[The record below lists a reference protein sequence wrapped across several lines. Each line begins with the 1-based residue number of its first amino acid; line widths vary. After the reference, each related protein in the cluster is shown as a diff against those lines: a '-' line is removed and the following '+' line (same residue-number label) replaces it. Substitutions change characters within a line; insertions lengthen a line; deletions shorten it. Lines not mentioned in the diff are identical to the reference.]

1 MDNIQEGDMK
11 EIVSPF
17 IEILD
22 RNKMLFSMRNEIV
35 QKINMILDG
44 QVRLKIEKGFSKNHA
59 KSIIDE
65 TVKNCRE
72 KFEITYEKQILLRKW
87 MAQIVNKVT
96 VENKEWLFPV
106 YVLYNKPNELTKCY
120 GLLENDAIQLI
131 EWTRPILN
139 KWFFTFFPEDKIEYE
154 YNVNTGISKKQRFLS
169 RKMLSMGQK
178 SVAML
183 LMIVTAAHDLG
194 DNRPLIIDQ
203 PEDDLDNIYIYS
215 SLVQEFRKIK
225 NSRQLIFATHNPNIP
240 ISGDAENIIIL
251 ESTGE
256 NGYVSC
262 SGSIDKVGISE
273 KVLNILEGGRQ
284 ALDIRNMKYPPFK

>member
-1 MDNIQEGDMK
+1 MRQNI
-11 EIVSPF
+11 I
-17 IEILD
+17 
-22 RNKMLFSMRNEIV
+22 NKVN
-35 QKINMILDG
+35 KILDG
-44 QVRLKIEKGFSKNHA
+44 HVRLRLEKDFTEKD
-59 KSIIDE
+59 KKRIIDD
-65 TVKNCRE
+65 TVNQCRRN
-72 KFEITYEKQILLRKW
+72 FNIVYEKQILLKKWLTQVVRK
-87 MAQIVNKVT
+87 VKL
-96 VENKEWLFPV
+96 ENGEWLFPV
-106 YVLYNKPNELTKCY
+106 YVLYNRSNELAKCY
-120 GLLENDAIQLI
+120 GLEESDAEQLI
-131 EWTRPILN
+131 KWIRPVLD
-139 KWFFTFFPEDKIEYE
+139 KWIFTIFPEDKIEYE
-154 YNVNTGISKKQRFLS
+154 YNVNTGISKKQRFLP
-169 RKMLSMGQK
+169 RKLLSMGQK

-215 SLVQEFRKIK
+215 SLVKEFRKIK

-284 ALDIRNMKYPPFK
+284 ALDIRNMKYPPFY